1 MNPQHFGSDPADIR
15 IQIRINPE
23 IWEQI
28 PDHFRLGLDALAEV
42 CALCA
47 QSINSIII
55 TLFSSDFGFCR
66 AMLCKHGLCRHAV
79 SVCVCLSVRPSRSWI
94 LSKRINVSSN
104 FFHHHVATRSG
115 CSGPDGRVSEYRTRN
130 QEVAGS
136 THTRSTA
143 SNFEQVANL
152 LCAQANS
159 AL

>member
-1 MNPQHFGSDPADIR
+1 MTDADKIMNPQHFGSDPADIR

-79 SVCVCLSVRPSRSWI
+79 SVCVCLSVRPSRS
-94 LSKRINVSSN
+94 
-104 FFHHHVATRSG
+104 
-115 CSGPDGRVSEYRTRN
+115 
-130 QEVAGS
+130 
-136 THTRSTA
+136 
-143 SNFEQVANL
+143 
-152 LCAQANS
+152 
-159 AL
+159 